1 MSTLD
6 YRFLAKICLFFQF
19 PFTKLRPNFTLNVG
33 DLNADKLCFIQNSLV
48 LRSYS
53 PTLRKSFFRVYN
65 AHNGIQK
72 AEWETQ
78 CRGCLPYGSL
88 LGYRIDGP
96 NYPEQLLEACVSCK
110 AIRAYNMD
118 TRESAIV
125 YKKIKPEKLC
135 AGPNDTVLVWD
146 SYLNTILQ
154 LARKDRQLYRIGS
167 TGPLDFNPLG
177 MFYNEHHNV
186 LILTFLTNLYSTK
199 TVAAMKLGGNS
210 FLWERPLE
218 LSLWPQA
225 ECSISIHRFC
235 LADENNLYIY
245 DASNGELVENIKSLK
260 HVCDLV
266 SSNNGGS
273 WKIAVRHGD
282 HFERITC
289 YTVTLECDDFDLMIP
304 QAPQAPSSQIE
315 P

>member
-1 MSTLD
+1 M
-6 YRFLAKICLFFQF
+6 A
-19 PFTKLRPNFTLNVG
+19 
-33 DLNADKLCFIQNSLV
+33 DLSADKLCFVQNSLV

-53 PTLRKSFFRVYN
+53 QTLRKSFFRVYN
-65 AHNGIQK
+65 AHNEMQMG
-72 AEWETQ
+72 EWETQ

-88 LGYRIDGP
+88 LGFRIDGP
-96 NYPEQLLEACVSCK
+96 DCPEQLLEACVSCK

-118 TRESAIV
+118 THESTIV

-154 LARKDRQLYRIGS
+154 LARKDRQLYRISS

-177 MFYNEHHNV
+177 MFFNEHHDV
-186 LILTFLTNLYSTK
+186 LILTFLGNFYSTK
-199 TVAAMKLGGNS
+199 TVAAMKLGANS

-218 LSLWPQA
+218 VGLCGHRLSAAYPFTGSAWRMKTI
-225 ECSISIHRFC
+225 CTFTIHR
-235 LADENNLYIY
+235 
-245 DASNGELVENIKSLK
+245 NGELVENIKYIK
-260 HVCDLV
+260 HVCDVV

-289 YTVTLECDDFDLMIP
+289 YTVTLECDDFDLVIP
-304 QAPQAPSSQIE
+304 PTRQILYPQNE